1 MSFANPLALV
11 LLLAIPFVIYI
22 GWPRY
27 AFRRR
32 RDSLS
37 LGLRVIIVLLL
48 ALGLAGAQI
57 SRAAD
62 RLAVIFLVDVSDS
75 IGAGERAAQIEYMRE
90 ALDSMGPDDLAGIV
104 VFGADA
110 IPERPASPVRELAE
124 LRATPNTG
132 HTDLAAAIRLGLAM
146 FPVDAARRMVILSDG
161 RPTIGDTEAAA
172 RLAAAAGVELSYVPF
187 TRQAGP
193 EVQLSDLRV
202 PASVTAGQ
210 PFDLALTIDADLET
224 PATVTV
230 FAAGA
235 LIQRQE
241 VTLRPGS
248 NNYTLTIPG
257 MSAGF
262 RDFRAQ
268 VDPVENDTFYQNN
281 QLATFSQVIG
291 PPRALVISAD
301 SGDVVHLL
309 PALAEAGIEVDQAAP
324 ESLPVGLT
332 PLAQYDS
339 VILVD
344 VPATRLAPRRM
355 EILERYVRDLGRGLV
370 FVGGPDSY
378 GPGGYFQTP
387 LERTL
392 PVETQIRDQE
402 RLPQLTLV
410 YIIDRS
416 GSMGVVSASGVT
428 NMDLA
433 KEAIIRS
440 IDFLQPTDRAGL
452 ISFDTEG
459 YWIANVQPVFDRVA
473 LQRLTATL
481 RPGGGTDILAG
492 LRLAADALMTDPS
505 PRKHIILLTD
515 GIANPRGLIELTSTL
530 RSEAEVTTSVIAM
543 GPGAAPFLAD
553 MAAAGDGNY
562 HIVNDVETIPTIF
575 TLETVL
581 ATRSYI
587 IEEPFVPGQS
597 ALSPILDGI
606 TTAPPLLGYVATTPK
621 QTAQVILSGPDPFN
635 DPVLASWQYGLG
647 RAVAFTSDATG
658 RWGVNWVDWADF
670 TRFWGQAVRW
680 TITEGAANNLE
691 TRVQMEGESARVI
704 VDARD
709 DAGGFLN
716 GLALEAAIVNP
727 DLNTRN
733 LTLRQVA
740 PGRYE
745 ATFIPDGEGA
755 YFLGVSAAG
764 ADGTP
769 LAQSTGWVMSYSAEY
784 DMAARGAN
792 LNLLSEIAALSGG
805 RDLSAD
811 PAQVFAHNLVARSAA
826 QPIWPPLLL
835 AALLLLPFDIA
846 ARRII
851 ITATDMQRL
860 RQWLGVSRGPALA
873 TEPSSERLSSLMGAK
888 ERGRQ
893 RAEGDSAADLAA
905 TLRSRLGRPRP
916 NADAEADLPP
926 SASGGPSYRSPQAP
940 TRRAD
945 PDAGSTASALLK
957 RRRERRSDED
967 QP

>member
-515 GIANPRGLIELTSTL
+515 GIANPRGLIELTSTD
-530 RSEAEVTTSVIAM
+530 RKSV
-543 GPGAAPFLAD
+543 
-553 MAAAGDGNY
+553 
-562 HIVNDVETIPTIF
+562 V
-575 TLETVL
+575 
-581 ATRSYI
+581 
-587 IEEPFVPGQS
+587 
-597 ALSPILDGI
+597 
-606 TTAPPLLGYVATTPK
+606 
-621 QTAQVILSGPDPFN
+621 
-635 DPVLASWQYGLG
+635 
-647 RAVAFTSDATG
+647 
-658 RWGVNWVDWADF
+658 
-670 TRFWGQAVRW
+670 
-680 TITEGAANNLE
+680 
-691 TRVQMEGESARVI
+691 
-704 VDARD
+704 
-709 DAGGFLN
+709 
-716 GLALEAAIVNP
+716 
-727 DLNTRN
+727 
-733 LTLRQVA
+733 
-740 PGRYE
+740 
-745 ATFIPDGEGA
+745 
-755 YFLGVSAAG
+755 
-764 ADGTP
+764 
-769 LAQSTGWVMSYSAEY
+769 
-784 DMAARGAN
+784 
-792 LNLLSEIAALSGG
+792 
-805 RDLSAD
+805 
-811 PAQVFAHNLVARSAA
+811 
-826 QPIWPPLLL
+826 
-835 AALLLLPFDIA
+835 
-846 ARRII
+846 
-851 ITATDMQRL
+851 
-860 RQWLGVSRGPALA
+860 
-873 TEPSSERLSSLMGAK
+873 
-888 ERGRQ
+888 
-893 RAEGDSAADLAA
+893 
-905 TLRSRLGRPRP
+905 
-916 NADAEADLPP
+916 
-926 SASGGPSYRSPQAP
+926 
-940 TRRAD
+940 
-945 PDAGSTASALLK
+945 
-957 RRRERRSDED
+957 
-967 QP
+967 